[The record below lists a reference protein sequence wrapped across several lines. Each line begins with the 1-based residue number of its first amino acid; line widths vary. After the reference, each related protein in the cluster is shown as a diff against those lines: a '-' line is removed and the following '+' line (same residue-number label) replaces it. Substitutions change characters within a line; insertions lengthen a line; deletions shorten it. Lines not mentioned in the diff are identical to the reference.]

1 MKKSKY
7 TKPTS
12 RVLCMNVTNQLLLET
27 SVPVD
32 STGNTSGNY
41 SKRHGY
47 EYEPEP
53 EEENQ

>member
-1 MKKSKY
+1 MKKSIY

-12 RVLCMNVTNQLLLET
+12 RVLRMNVTNQLLQS

-47 EYEPEP
+47 EYEPES

>member
-12 RVLCMNVTNQLLLET
+12 RVLRMNVTSQLLQS
-27 SVPVD
+27 SVTADPNGHT
-32 STGNTSGNY
+32 TGNL
-41 SKRHGY
+41 SKRTSY